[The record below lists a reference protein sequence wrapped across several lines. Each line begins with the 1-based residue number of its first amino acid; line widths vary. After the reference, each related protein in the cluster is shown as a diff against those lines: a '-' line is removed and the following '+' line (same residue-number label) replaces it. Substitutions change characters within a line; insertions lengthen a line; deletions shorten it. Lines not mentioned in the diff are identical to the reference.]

1 LRPRFTISEVERRLA
16 VLALGI
22 AALAAFLASRRRSAA
37 QGANGGRER
46 TEQLRREIEEARR
59 RLRDDLARSRGE

>member
-1 LRPRFTISEVERRLA
+1 MRSLFTISPMVRRLSALALGTA
-16 VLALGI
+16 VLA
-22 AALAAFLASRRRSAA
+22 AVLAYRRRSAA
-37 QGANGGRER
+37 LAVNGGRER

>member
-1 LRPRFTISEVERRLA
+1 MERRLA

-22 AALAAFLASRRRSAA
+22 AALAAFLASRRRSAV

-46 TEQLRREIEEARR
+46 TERLRREIEEARR

>member
-1 LRPRFTISEVERRLA
+1 M
-16 VLALGI
+16 

-37 QGANGGRER
+37 QGVNGGRER

-59 RLRDDLARSRGE
+59 RLRDDLARARGE

>member
-1 LRPRFTISEVERRLA
+1 MERRLA

-22 AALAAFLASRRRSAA
+22 AALAAFLASRRRLAV

>member
-1 LRPRFTISEVERRLA
+1 MA
-16 VLALGI
+16 ALALGI
-22 AALAAFLASRRRSAA
+22 AALAAFLAYRRRPVA

-46 TEQLRREIEEARR
+46 TERLRREIEEARR